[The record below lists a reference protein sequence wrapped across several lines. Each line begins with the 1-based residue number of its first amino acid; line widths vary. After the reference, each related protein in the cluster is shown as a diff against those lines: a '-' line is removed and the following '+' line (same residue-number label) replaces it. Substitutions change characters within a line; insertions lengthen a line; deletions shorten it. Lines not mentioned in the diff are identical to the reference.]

1 MRPQTRGYSLETGQN
16 WKEEAPDLG
25 VSQADQTAPCRLVDL
40 PEPRAAAG
48 SAPGTA
54 LPHSS
59 PVPGEPAHCA
69 GGGGNGRTRG
79 RSQSRPAPLACS
91 PASGHVTEVQVS
103 TASGVGRLDRCW
115 LPLLLARVRG
125 RLWRPPRSRQP
136 PHRRQQG
143 ALARDSAS
151 LPKPRRSISCSRR

>member
-69 GGGGNGRTRG
+69 GGGGERAHQGAEPASPRPARLQPSLRSRDGGAGEHRFRG
-79 RSQSRPAPLACS
+79 RAA
-91 PASGHVTEVQVS
+91 
-103 TASGVGRLDRCW
+103 
-115 LPLLLARVRG
+115 
-125 RLWRPPRSRQP
+125 
-136 PHRRQQG
+136 
-143 ALARDSAS
+143 
-151 LPKPRRSISCSRR
+151 